1 MKTHNDPSRIPQTE
15 GHPEA
20 FPDVTTMPKGW
31 DLSEMATE
39 RSLPVEAIEEI
50 INFDMDARMAFED
63 DMA

>member
-1 MKTHNDPSRIPQTE
+1 MILHGYLKLKVTRRR
-15 GHPEA
+15 
-20 FPDVTTMPKGW
+20 FRMTTMPKGW